1 MELKVDRPALAGQN
15 IDPATFQRVWDRVM
29 PDQAAA
35 PANTSVPDTV
45 VPAVPTTPP
54 AEEQPSA
61 AGEPLA
67 AANLPSVPDCPALS
81 PVPDCPAQPA
91 APDCP
96 SLPPVPGC
104 PSQPSVPDC
113 PSLPAVP
120 DCPQDSQCPPCPECP
135 AYPGT
140 AASPRTAPAPAPSA
154 PEPPAFCLG
163 EASQGDSRRL
173 EELMNLAC
181 FGAAAGRAM
190 ARRASGACAKAL
202 SALACDHRLAFKRLS
217 AAYFLITAKRYTP
230 KCEALKLPSSLPLAL
245 RQQFLWEQQWEQKNS
260 QGAQA
265 TADPC
270 LKELYLELAQEGSF
284 HAGTIRS
291 LLEQMA

>member
-35 PANTSVPDTV
+35 PANTSVPDTA
-45 VPAVPTTPP
+45 VPAVPTVPP
-54 AEEQPSA
+54 AEEQPAA

-67 AANLPSVPDCPALS
+67 AANLPSVPDCPALA

-96 SLPPVPGC
+96 SLPAVPDC
-104 PSQPSVPDC
+104 PSQ

-120 DCPQDSQCPPCPECP
+120 DCPQNSQCPPCPECP
-135 AYPGT
+135 ACPGT
-140 AASPRTAPAPAPSA
+140 AAAPRAATVPAASA
-154 PEPPAFCLG
+154 PETPAFCLG

-173 EELMNLAC
+173 EELMTLAC

-202 SALACDHRLAFKRLS
+202 SALACDHRSAFKRLS

-230 KCEALKLPSSLPLAL
+230 KCEALKLPASLPLAL